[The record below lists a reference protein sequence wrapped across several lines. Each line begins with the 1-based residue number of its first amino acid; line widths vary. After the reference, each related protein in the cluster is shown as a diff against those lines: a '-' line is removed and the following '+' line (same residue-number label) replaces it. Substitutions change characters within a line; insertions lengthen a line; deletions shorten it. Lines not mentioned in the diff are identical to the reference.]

1 MKGKKVVIAQ
11 SVSVYAIT
19 KGGKYCVTDTI
30 KITKLAGKKVSTN
43 SLKLTLKNGKTA
55 QIIAAETPAEKNK
68 TIKCYRGLCYESSNS
83 KVATVTKSGKIK
95 AIKKGTCKIYVYAQ
109 NGAYKTITITV
120 K

>member
-55 QIIAAETPAEKNK
+55 QITAVETPAEKK
-68 TIKCYRGLCYESSNS
+68 KSIKRYRGLCYESSNS

-95 AIKKGTCKIYVYAQ
+95 AVKKGTCKIYVYAQ
-109 NGAYKTITITV
+109 NGVYKTITITV

>member
-19 KGGKYCVTDTI
+19 KGGKYCETETI
-30 KITKLAGKKVSTN
+30 KITKHAGKKVSTN

-55 QIIAAETPAEKNK
+55 QITAVETPAEKK
-68 TIKCYRGLCYESSNS
+68 KSIKRYRGLCYESSNS

-95 AIKKGTCKIYVYAQ
+95 AVKKGTCKIYVYAQ
-109 NGAYKTITITV
+109 NGVYKTITITV